1 MRRAA
6 RRLFFM
12 TLSTVIILLGCEM
25 AARVALWHSTTRP
38 AATESFGFG
47 RGGFGDLRPNMNH
60 VETLYPLRPYRL
72 QTNSVGLRNTE
83 ELIDGAF
90 RVLALGDSFTY
101 GYYVHNEEAWPARLE
116 EVLRQQMSG
125 PVQVLNA
132 GVPGYTVE
140 DELEYLRE
148 KGLALQPDLV
158 VLGIYTNDIMDMT
171 PRIRQYFAR
180 PVVLEQS
187 TPEVQ
192 PLTPFQIFVRENVA
206 LYSLLVQA
214 RGAYSDYQIETAV
227 NRITPTIEGLRDLY
241 LDLTFLNPDA
251 HPDEW
256 GGYERRLGEMA
267 ALLDERGIPLVVVMF
282 PDLAQFP
289 ANGLPDV
296 PQERLAEMTTALG
309 TPFIDLLPVY
319 RAAGDIQSLYLMY
332 YSDSTAVDP
341 NAPDAAVMMYTGDG
355 HPSAY
360 GHLVA
365 ARALAERLAAL
376 GLVPPG

>member
-6 RRLFFM
+6 RTLFFM
-12 TLSTVIILLGCEM
+12 TLSTFIILLGCEM
-25 AARVALWHSTTRP
+25 AARITLWHSDIRP
-38 AATESFGFG
+38 PKDESFGFG
-47 RGGFGDLRPNMNH
+47 RGGYGDLRPNMNH
-60 VETLYPLRPYRL
+60 VEVLYPLRPYRL

-83 ELIDGAF
+83 EVIDGAY

-116 EVLRQQMSG
+116 EALRQQMNG

-140 DELEYLRE
+140 DELGYLRE
-148 KGLALQPDLV
+148 KGLALQPDVV
-158 VLGIYTNDIMDMT
+158 VLGVYTNDIMDMT

-180 PVVLEQS
+180 AVVLEQS
-187 TPEVQ
+187 APEAR
-192 PLTPFQIFVRENVA
+192 PLTPFQVFVRENVA
-206 LYSLLVQA
+206 LYSLLIQA
-214 RGAYSDYQIETAV
+214 RGAYSDYQIEAAV

-241 LDLTFLNPDA
+241 LDLTFLNPEA

-256 GGYERRLGEMA
+256 GGYERLLGEMA
-267 ALLDERGIPLVVVMF
+267 ALLGERGIPLVVMMF

-289 ANGLPDV
+289 PNGLPDV
-296 PQERLAEMTTALG
+296 PQQRITQMTAELG
-309 TPFIDLLPVY
+309 TPFIDLLPIY

-332 YSDSTAVDP
+332 YSDSAPVDP

-365 ARALAERLAAL
+365 ARALAERLIAL
-376 GLVPPG
+376 GLIP